1 MNALLL
7 IAAGALALGMAQST
21 SETESET
28 RPFPGAEAQV
38 AMARLA
44 PLAGDWT
51 ATVYRMT
58 ETGWSEAGT
67 EHAHI
72 YFMLNDLALRE
83 DPDPDGVNGWQL
95 ESTIQYD
102 QNRDLYRLV
111 AMDDTWGNMDIY
123 EGGFDSE
130 GRLVVTNLRSG
141 TSYVG
146 DDGATLHFRLTTAI
160 ESPDRN
166 VFSVDMSA
174 DQGASWQA
182 YQRIVRIRQSG

>member
-1 MNALLL
+1 MMTPL
-7 IAAGALALGMAQST
+7 IWMTTLAMALATMQSDA
-21 SETESET
+21 ETQT
-28 RPFPGAEAQV
+28 REFPGAEAQA

-44 PLAGDWT
+44 PLAGDWS

-58 ETGWSEAGT
+58 EEGWSEAGT

-123 EGGFDSE
+123 DGNFDAD
-130 GRLVVTNLRSG
+130 GRLVVTNLNSG

-146 DDGATLHFRLTTAI
+146 EDGSTLHFRLTTTI
-160 ESPDRN
+160 ESADRN
-166 VFSVDMSA
+166 VFRVDMSA
-174 DQGASWQA
+174 DEGESWQA
-182 YQRIVRIRQSG
+182 YQRIVRTRRPG

>member
-1 MNALLL
+1 MMTPLIWMTTLTVALLT
-7 IAAGALALGMAQST
+7 AQT
-21 SETESET
+21 DADTEPQT
-28 RPFPGAEAQV
+28 FPGAEAQA

-58 ETGWSEAGT
+58 EDGWSEAGT

-95 ESTIQYD
+95 ESTLQYD
-102 QNRDLYRLV
+102 QNRDHYRLV
-111 AMDDTWGNMDIY
+111 AIDDTWGNMDIY
-123 EGGFDSE
+123 EGDFDAD
-130 GRLVVTNLRSG
+130 GRLVLSNLRSG

-146 DDGATLHFRLTTAI
+146 EDGTTLHFRLTTAI
-160 ESPDRN
+160 EGVDRI
-166 VFSVDMSA
+166 VFSVDMSM
-174 DQGASWQA
+174 DTGESWQA
-182 YQRIVRIRQSG
+182 YQRIVRTRQHS